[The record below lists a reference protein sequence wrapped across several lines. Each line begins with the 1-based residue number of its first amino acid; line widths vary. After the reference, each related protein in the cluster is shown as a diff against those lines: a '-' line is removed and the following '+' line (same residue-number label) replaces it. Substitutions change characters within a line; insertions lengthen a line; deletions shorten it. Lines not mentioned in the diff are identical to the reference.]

1 MKLYRLTRWLLKII
15 QPIFFNLLM
24 KTDMMK
30 RKIKD
35 INDSNIYLK
44 IDKLKPKDEQFQIY
58 L

>member
-1 MKLYRLTRWLLKII
+1 MVAYNKII